1 MHQERPVGEVSSG
14 PQSTRVFEAGRASSR
29 SVVTGISAG
38 SQYVCSLPDGGGRAG
53 VAPDPVG
60 TAHRE
65 VAVIPIVLAS
75 TGTMRIIQCPDGGGL
90 DLAGNAV

>member
-1 MHQERPVGEVSSG
+1 
-14 PQSTRVFEAGRASSR
+14 
-29 SVVTGISAG
+29 
-38 SQYVCSLPDGGGRAG
+38 

-90 DLAGNAV
+90 DLVGNAS